1 MILVDYTHMNKNK
14 LTYQGKG
21 TVKTKDAKSVTVN
34 TKATPGMGKGKA
46 RGVGIAEFGT
56 KFSGVS

>member
-1 MILVDYTHMNKNK
+1 MNKNK

-34 TKATPGMGKGKA
+34 TKATPLAKGK
-46 RGVGIAEFGT
+46 REEL
-56 KFSGVS
+56 VSLSSVLSFLR